1 MVGDESPTAKHEQQ
15 DPSFHHFYH
24 IAKPRTKEC
33 KKENQLVEDLQLFLL
48 FLEARLL
55 LFFVDDSTG
64 LGEAAPSLI
73 SFESGSCSKVF
84 WPSKHTIRSPSW
96 HKFNTRTK
104 SAVIYYEL
112 SCKLNKIATATGNGV
127 IAVHY
132 LFFQVIYLLISKSQ
146 SSLLPGNQFRQSD
159 VRNNDNQAPATLCLG
174 LVVFSRF
181 PNHVIN
187 KANVGYSV
195 CRF

>member
-1 MVGDESPTAKHEQQ
+1 MRVPQPDMSNKIQVSIT
-15 DPSFHHFYH
+15 F
-24 IAKPRTKEC
+24 IALQNHVPRKGC

-84 WPSKHTIRSPSW
+84 CPSKHTIRSPSW
-96 HKFNTRTK
+96 HKFNTRAK

-112 SCKLNKIATATGNGV
+112 SCNLNKIATATGNGL

-132 LFFQVIYLLISKSQ
+132 LSFQVIYLLISQSQ
-146 SSLLPGNQFRQSD
+146 SSLLPGSQFRQSD
-159 VRNNDNQAPATLCLG
+159 VRNNDSQAPASLLFRISRVLTLSESC
-174 LVVFSRF
+174 
-181 PNHVIN
+181 IQ
-187 KANVGYSV
+187 
-195 CRF
+195 